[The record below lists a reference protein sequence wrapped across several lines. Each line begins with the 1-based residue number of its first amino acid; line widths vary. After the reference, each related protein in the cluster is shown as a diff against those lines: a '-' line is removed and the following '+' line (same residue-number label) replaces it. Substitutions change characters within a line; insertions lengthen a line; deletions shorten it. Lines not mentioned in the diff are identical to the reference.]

1 MGGYCE
7 FSRIYHRVCYI
18 VGGGIYKGLTEL
30 LPQVWFYEHTT
41 IFSNKDGERYPRLAS
56 WRKADHGGMYDAM
69 ELLAELQE
77 SEVKFHVYVYVLVC
91 EDR

>member
-1 MGGYCE
+1 MDYASSFRYKSLCRSNCYIMWLCCTYCSIVVGYRE

-41 IFSNKDGERYPRLAS
+41 IFSNQDE
-56 WRKADHGGMYDAM
+56 
-69 ELLAELQE
+69 E
-77 SEVKFHVYVYVLVC
+77 
-91 EDR
+91 